1 LIARLQ
7 VLRNTISCRRLRIEG
22 VALQVGARS
31 VVHYGE
37 RPSANALE
45 ESLLREYLLVE
56 LLDERVNRQFVAGR
70 CRAAEG
76 QISWIVP
83 TERVTWQVSYLAS
96 HWGFHLRL
104 LLFHFLAFKCIRLL
118 CTLSLLFLSVVF
130 TFDCC
135 SFTFSLSNAF
145 GFSALCPCSFSLSLS
160 PPTVAELT
168 ERRLRSRSPSECIR
182 LLGSLTY
189 SLSVLFL
196 VLYFV
201 FDSTVL
207 FV

>member
-1 LIARLQ
+1 MIFRVSGCGERAAMVIPEF
-7 VLRNTISCRRLRIEG
+7 VLRILNL
-22 VALQVGARS
+22 
-31 VVHYGE
+31 H
-37 RPSANALE
+37 LE

-118 CTLSLLFLSVVF
+118 CTLSLLFLSTVA
-130 TFDCC
+130 
-135 SFTFSLSNAF
+135 LSHSRFQFLLNLLNGGFGAGVRRNAF
-145 GFSALCPCSFSLSLS
+145 SFSAPSPMLCL
-160 PPTVAELT
+160 
-168 ERRLRSRSPSECIR
+168 RRSQRSPLIVSPSLYTQWRFYSKLFEGSHYASHHR
-182 LLGSLTY
+182 SLLTASLT
-189 SLSVLFL
+189 LRFHIRHNA
-196 VLYFV
+196 
-201 FDSTVL
+201 
-207 FV
+207 